1 MFKYYFK
8 LSRQG
13 SLCDGSR
20 CTFPEPSRRHA
31 GHAATEPWTLARR
44 AAEMLARLFSEVRA
58 PVSLSELRRR
68 DPRLMQ
74 HRLHLR
80 PTAGAKPTETER

>member
-8 LSRQG
+8 LSHQD

-20 CTFPEPSRRHA
+20 CTPPEPSRRHA
-31 GHAATEPWTLARR
+31 GHAATKPWTLARR
-44 AAEMLARLFSEVRA
+44 AAEMPARLFSEIRA
-58 PVSLSELRRR
+58 AVSLSDRRRR
-68 DPRLMQ
+68 DPRMMQ

-80 PTAGAKPTETER
+80 PTAGAKPAETER